1 MKHNAYLL
9 ETLVLVSLSLSA
21 DFLSSSSSSFLPLS
35 TPSVSSLSSSAELAA
50 CILTATA
57 VGAAFVAMVTD
68 TEGVVC
74 EGVTDVEVSVRAE
87 EVLSFEEEMARSGLV
102 VMVGGVW
109 VVMVRE

>member
-21 DFLSSSSSSFLPLS
+21 GFLPSSSSSFPLS

-50 CILTATA
+50 CMLTATA

-74 EGVTDVEVSVRAE
+74 EGVTDVEVSVRVE
-87 EVLSFEEEMARSGLV
+87 EVLSFEEEMARSDLV

-109 VVMVRE
+109 VVMVGG

>member
-21 DFLSSSSSSFLPLS
+21 DFLSSSSSFLPLS

-50 CILTATA
+50 CILTVTA
-57 VGAAFVAMVTD
+57 VGTAFVAMVTD

-87 EVLSFEEEMARSGLV
+87 EVLSFEEMARSGLV

-109 VVMVRE
+109 VVMVGE

>member
-1 MKHNAYLL
+1 
-9 ETLVLVSLSLSA
+9 
-21 DFLSSSSSSFLPLS
+21 
-35 TPSVSSLSSSAELAA
+35 
-50 CILTATA
+50 
-57 VGAAFVAMVTD
+57 MVTD

-109 VVMVRE
+109 VVMVGE